1 MDGHLDEDFDSVLD
15 GIGFYDARAWNM
27 IVYSQAIFI
36 LYPVNTKTHLPHAL
50 NDYEKTTEAKP
61 DSKAT
66 TAPAKPE
73 KPLKSTL
80 EDDLAESLGKGL
92 KLDES
97 VDFESLFSKEF
108 QDQVNKNVSEMF
120 KAGVDPKDLDK
131 DLENMFA
138 ELVSLGENAKKN
150 KQELQKEIPPNKT
163 GSKPNAVNKDSAT
176 GSKPATL
183 QDKIMNT
190 VEMLNENEKA
200 STQKQASMENDILS
214 DILNQD
220 MDIDNFLNDNEVE
233 DMLKQVMKEMSSKEI
248 LYEPMTKL
256 LVEYP
261 KFFETHGDKCSPEDL
276 ARYKVQHETITEIV
290 KLFDQPDYNTEPV
303 KLKVSQ
309 LLEKTQE
316 SGEPP
321 KEILKVLSPD
331 LDLNEL
337 NAQNNSTPE
346 QCSLM

>member
-15 GIGFYDARAWNM
+15 D
-27 IVYSQAIFI
+27 
-36 LYPVNTKTHLPHAL
+36 AL

-256 LVEYP
+256 LYP

-321 KEILKVLSPD
+321 KEILKVISPD